1 MDDYQQA
8 VLDELR
14 AIRTSVEC
22 TEMVL
27 LRNALRSAATDH
39 QTRALEARLDSVSN
53 RLVSAF
59 LNGNGRYV
67 MAPFW
72 AMHRATRLTPQ

>member
-14 AIRTSVEC
+14 AIRTSVEF

-27 LRNALRSAATDH
+27 LRNALRSTATDH
-39 QTRALEARLDSVSN
+39 QTRALEARLDSVSD
-53 RLVSAF
+53 RMVSAF
-59 LNGNGRYV
+59 FNGTGR
-67 MAPFW
+67 
-72 AMHRATRLTPQ
+72 

>member
-14 AIRTSVEC
+14 AIRTSLEF

-27 LRNALRSAATDH
+27 LRNALRSTATDH
-39 QTRALEARLDSVSN
+39 QTRALEARLDS
-53 RLVSAF
+53 F
-59 LNGNGRYV
+59 LNRMV
-67 MAPFW
+67 TSALQW
-72 AMHRATRLTPQ
+72 